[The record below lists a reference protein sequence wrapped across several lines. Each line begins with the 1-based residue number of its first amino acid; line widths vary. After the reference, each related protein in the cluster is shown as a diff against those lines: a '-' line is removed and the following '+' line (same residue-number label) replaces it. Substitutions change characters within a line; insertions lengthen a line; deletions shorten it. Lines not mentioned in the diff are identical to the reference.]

1 MDHRLGL
8 GGQGRADPKTIKPT
22 LSVFNPMIPFV
33 DLKAQY
39 EALRPQ
45 IQERIN
51 RVLEHGQYIL
61 GPEVKELEARLADYT
76 AAKHCVTVASGT
88 EALLISLMT
97 LGIGPGDEVIT
108 TPFTFVATVEVIV
121 LVGATPVFVDIDPDT
136 CNIDAS
142 LIEVKITAKT
152 KAIMPVSLYG
162 QPADLE
168 EINAIAARHGNI
180 PVIEDAA
187 QSFGATYK
195 GQKSCNLST
204 LGCTS
209 FFPSKPLGCYGDG
222 GAIFTNDEVLAQAC
236 REIRVHG
243 QSKRYVHTRVGVG
256 GRMDTLQCAIV
267 LAKLDHFD
275 QEIEQRQA
283 VARRY
288 HALLAVAPAGVQV
301 LPWPKEDRTSVFAQY
316 SILVNDRD
324 ILQRQL
330 SAADIPTAVHYPVP
344 LNEQPAYRH
353 LCCPHCSPV
362 ASQIAKK
369 IICLPM
375 HAALDEADQTHIV
388 TTLRASA

>member
-1 MDHRLGL
+1 
-8 GGQGRADPKTIKPT
+8 
-22 LSVFNPMIPFV
+22 
-33 DLKAQY
+33 
-39 EALRPQ
+39 
-45 IQERIN
+45 
-51 RVLEHGQYIL
+51 
-61 GPEVKELEARLADYT
+61 
-76 AAKHCVTVASGT
+76 
-88 EALLISLMT
+88 
-97 LGIGPGDEVIT
+97 
-108 TPFTFVATVEVIV
+108 
-121 LVGATPVFVDIDPDT
+121 
-136 CNIDAS
+136 
-142 LIEVKITAKT
+142 
-152 KAIMPVSLYG
+152 
-162 QPADLE
+162 
-168 EINAIAARHGNI
+168 
-180 PVIEDAA
+180 
-187 QSFGATYK
+187 
-195 GQKSCNLST
+195 
-204 LGCTS
+204 
-209 FFPSKPLGCYGDG
+209 
-222 GAIFTNDEVLAQAC
+222 
-236 REIRVHG
+236 
-243 QSKRYVHTRVGVG
+243 
-256 GRMDTLQCAIV
+256 MDTLQCAIV